1 MIPVA
6 HNGGKISGVMKD
18 LCIFRRKGGKLPYG
32 GIFSEN
38 NTSLGVCEDFKGVPL
53 TDPQGPADFLRDD
66 HPPQIIDSADDSCGF
81 HLSIPP
87 FNMFSKV
94 LLFSKYL

>member
-1 MIPVA
+1 MLKAWTKSAKPQC
-6 HNGGKISGVMKD
+6 
-18 LCIFRRKGGKLPYG
+18 LCGFPTLSYY
-32 GIFSEN
+32 N
-38 NTSLGVCEDFKGVPL
+38 ALV
-53 TDPQGPADFLRDD
+53 
-66 HPPQIIDSADDSCGF
+66 DSSDDSCGF